1 MWQWLKRRNMLPRGE
16 TAPTS
21 TAPQRR
27 RQAGADQPLFDY
39 LEDRYAQTV
48 VLTFEQIEDLLG
60 TGLPEPARRD
70 GGWWLEP
77 QAETTGETTGGTT
90 SATTSGTRAWTLAG
104 RTARPNLQA
113 QTVTFE
119 RVS

>member
-1 MWQWLKRRNMLPRGE
+1 MWQWLKRRSMLPRGE
-16 TAPTS
+16 SAPTS

-27 RQAGADQPLFDY
+27 RQAGPDQLLFDY

-60 TGLPEPARRD
+60 SGLPEPARRD
-70 GGWWLEP
+70 DTWWLESG
-77 QAETTGETTGGTT
+77 AT
-90 SATTSGTRAWTLAG
+90 TTSGTRAWTLAG
-104 RTARPNLQA
+104 RTARPNLRA

>member
-1 MWQWLKRRNMLPRGE
+1 MWRWLKRRSMVPRAE
-16 TAPTS
+16 SAPTS

-27 RQAGADQPLFDY
+27 RQAGAEQLLFDY
-39 LEDRYAQTV
+39 LEERYAQTV

-70 GGWWLEP
+70 GGWWLDP
-77 QAETTGETTGGTT
+77 ETGTTGGART
-90 SATTSGTRAWTLAG
+90 WTLAG
-104 RTARPNLQA
+104 RTAKPNLQA

>member
-1 MWQWLKRRNMLPRGE
+1 MWQWLKRRKMIPAGE
-16 TAPTS
+16 SAPTS

-27 RQAGADQPLFDY
+27 RQAGADQLLFDY

-48 VLTFEQIEDLLG
+48 VLTFEQIEDLHG
-60 TGLPEPARRD
+60 TGLPEPARQD

-77 QAETTGETTGGTT
+77 QSRTADGTPG
-90 SATTSGTRAWTLAG
+90 GTRAWTLAG
-104 RTARPNLQA
+104 RTARPNLRA

-119 RVS
+119 RV

>member
-1 MWQWLKRRNMLPRGE
+1 MWQWLKRRRMIPRE
-16 TAPTS
+16 ESAPTS

-27 RQAGADQPLFDY
+27 RQAGAEQLLFDY
-39 LEDRYAQTV
+39 LEERYAQTV

-77 QAETTGETTGGTT
+77 GDRHDRRDDRRDDERHARLDARRPDGPAQPPGADRDV
-90 SATTSGTRAWTLAG
+90 RARLLTIL
-104 RTARPNLQA
+104 
-113 QTVTFE
+113 
-119 RVS
+119 

>member
-70 GGWWLEP
+70 GAWWLEP
-77 QAETTGETTGGTT
+77 RRQPADDRRRRARAPGRSPGGRPGPT
-90 SATTSGTRAWTLAG
+90 SR
-104 RTARPNLQA
+104 RRPSRSNASPEPIL
-113 QTVTFE
+113 
-119 RVS
+119 

>member
-60 TGLPEPARRD
+60 TGLPEPARQD

-77 QAETTGETTGGTT
+77 QTETTGGTT
-90 SATTSGTRAWTLAG
+90 GAATSGTRAWTLAG

>member
-1 MWQWLKRRNMLPRGE
+1 MWRWLKRRNMLPRGE
-16 TAPTS
+16 ETAPTS
-21 TAPQRR
+21 SAPQRR
-27 RQAGADQPLFDY
+27 RQAGAEQLLFDY
-39 LEDRYAQTV
+39 LDERYAQTV

-60 TGLPEPARRD
+60 SGLPEPARLD

-77 QAETTGETTGGTT
+77 ASGTTGG
-90 SATTSGTRAWTLAG
+90 ARAWTLAG
-104 RTARPNLQA
+104 RTARPNLRA

>member
-1 MWQWLKRRNMLPRGE
+1 MMWQWLKRRNMLPRGE
-16 TAPTS
+16 SAPTS

-27 RQAGADQPLFDY
+27 RQAGAEQLLFDY
-39 LEDRYAQTV
+39 LEERYAQTV

-77 QAETTGETTGGTT
+77 RPETGGRPAPAARAPGRSPAERPSPT
-90 SATTSGTRAWTLAG
+90 SR
-104 RTARPNLQA
+104 RRPSRSNASPEAIL
-113 QTVTFE
+113 
-119 RVS
+119 

>member
-1 MWQWLKRRNMLPRGE
+1 M
-16 TAPTS
+16 
-21 TAPQRR
+21 
-27 RQAGADQPLFDY
+27 
-39 LEDRYAQTV
+39 
-48 VLTFEQIEDLLG
+48 LTFDQIEDLLG

-77 QAETTGETTGGTT
+77 QTGTTGGTT
-90 SATTSGTRAWTLAG
+90 GGTRAWTLAG

>member
-1 MWQWLKRRNMLPRGE
+1 MWQWLTRRKMLPRGE
-16 TAPTS
+16 SAPAS
-21 TAPQRR
+21 TAPERR
-27 RQAGADQPLFDY
+27 RQAGADELLFDY

-48 VLTFEQIEDLLG
+48 VLTFQQIEDLLG
-60 TGLPEPARRD
+60 SGLPEPARLD

-77 QAETTGETTGGTT
+77 VNGT
-90 SATTSGTRAWTLAG
+90 AGGTRAWTLAG

>member
-1 MWQWLKRRNMLPRGE
+1 MWQWLKRRNMIARGE
-16 TAPTS
+16 SAPAS

-27 RQAGADQPLFDY
+27 RQAGADELLFDY

-48 VLTFEQIEDLLG
+48 VLTFQQIEDLLG
-60 TGLPEPARRD
+60 SGLPEPARLD

-77 QAETTGETTGGTT
+77 VNGTPG
-90 SATTSGTRAWTLAG
+90 GTRAWTLAG

>member
-1 MWQWLKRRNMLPRGE
+1 MWRWLKRRNTLPRGE
-16 TAPTS
+16 SAPTS

-27 RQAGADQPLFDY
+27 RQAGADQLLFDY

-48 VLTFEQIEDLLG
+48 VLTFQQIEDLLG
-60 TGLPEPARRD
+60 TGLPEPARQD

-77 QAETTGETTGGTT
+77 ETGATG
-90 SATTSGTRAWTLAG
+90 GTRAWTLAG

>member
-1 MWQWLKRRNMLPRGE
+1 MWRWLKRRNTLPRGE
-16 TAPTS
+16 SAPTS
-21 TAPQRR
+21 SAPQRR
-27 RQAGADQPLFDY
+27 RQAGAEQLLFVY
-39 LEDRYAQTV
+39 LDERYAQTV

-77 QAETTGETTGGTT
+77 EKGPPG
-90 SATTSGTRAWTLAG
+90 GTRAWTLAG
-104 RTARPNLQA
+104 RTARPNLSA
-113 QTVTFE
+113 HTVTFE

>member
-77 QAETTGETTGGTT
+77 QTETTAGTTG
-90 SATTSGTRAWTLAG
+90 ATIGGTRAWTLAG